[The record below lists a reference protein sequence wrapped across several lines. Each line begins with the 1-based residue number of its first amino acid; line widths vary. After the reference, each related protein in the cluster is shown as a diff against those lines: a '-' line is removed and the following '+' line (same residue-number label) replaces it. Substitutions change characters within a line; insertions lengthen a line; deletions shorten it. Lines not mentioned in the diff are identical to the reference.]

1 MEQEK
6 FTIIN
11 TKLYVSAVTLSTQ
24 DNEKLLQQLKT
35 GFKRTINWNK
45 YQSNVTRQAQKP
57 YLDYLIDPSFK
68 VVNRFFVISF
78 ENNDDRTAHTEYF
91 LPKLEK

>member
-78 ENNDDRTAHTEYF
+78 ENNDDRTAYTEYF
-91 LPKLEK
+91 LSKLEK